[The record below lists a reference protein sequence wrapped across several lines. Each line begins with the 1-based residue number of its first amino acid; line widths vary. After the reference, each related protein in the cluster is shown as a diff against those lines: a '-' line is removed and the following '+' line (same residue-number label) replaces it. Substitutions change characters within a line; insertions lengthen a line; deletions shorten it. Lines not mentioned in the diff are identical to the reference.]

1 MTLKDYQDYCQ
12 VKQESIL
19 LSLYAIYIKSIYLWM
34 KVNALKRDFHDIYM
48 WTYIFLFHKDVF
60 IYYLYIII
68 YYLYITYII

>member
-1 MTLKDYQDYCQ
+1 
-12 VKQESIL
+12 
-19 LSLYAIYIKSIYLWM
+19 M